1 MRFGIAVDGDQVAP
15 HFGRCERY
23 ELVDIEDDQML
34 RREAMASPGHE
45 PGLLPRLLDEAGIG
59 CVVCG
64 GAGPR
69 AVNLLAQRGIE
80 LIVGV
85 SGLLDEVVQK
95 LADGELAAGDST
107 CEHG

>member
-23 ELVDIEDDQML
+23 ELVDVEDGQVL
-34 RREAMASPGHE
+34 RREAMANPGHE
-45 PGLLPRLLDEAGIG
+45 PGLLPRLLHEAGVG
-59 CVVCG
+59 CLVCG

-69 AVNLLAQRGIE
+69 AVALLGQFSIE
-80 LIVGV
+80 LVVGV
-85 SGLLDEVVQK
+85 SGPLEKVVQK
-95 LADGELAAGDST
+95 LAVGEIVGGDST